1 MSAYP
6 FFRGMSMNR
15 FWKVIVSIGL
25 LILTCL
31 VGMIVILG
39 YSEWS
44 GSKKVTYVEMEYGF
58 ELDRYSEMT
67 DERSELVGELVDVRA
82 DRLDLLGKIDSYKD
96 DIERY
101 GKRLEDVKSQTMMTV
116 YGTLLDVSESGL
128 KRSERRLGRVLERER
143 EIEDRI
149 EYLGDALSLSEY
161 NQRYYEEL
169 LSY

>member
-6 FFRGMSMNR
+6 FFRGMGMKRLWN
-15 FWKVIVSIGL
+15 IVGYVGL
-25 LILTCL
+25 VWLSCL
-31 VGMIVILG
+31 VAMIVVLG

-44 GSKKVTYVEMEYGF
+44 GSKKVTYLEMEYGF

-67 DERSELVGELVDVRA
+67 DERSELVGELVELRSERVDLVGRVLGYRA
-82 DRLDLLGKIDSYKD
+82 

-101 GKRLEDVKSQTMMTV
+101 GKRLEEVKSRTMVTM
-116 YGTLLDVSESGL
+116 YGALLDVSESGL
-128 KRSERRLGRVLERER
+128 KRSERRLGRLLTRER
-143 EIEDRI
+143 EIEDRV